1 MDSKLYTLA
10 STEPT
15 GTVTLPTGVFDVEWK
30 PALVKQV
37 LVAQQANARTPWAHA
52 KNRGEVRGTGK
63 KPWQQKGTG
72 RARHGSRRS
81 PIWVGG
87 GASHGPRNERDYTQK
102 VNSKMRQTAI
112 KSVLSKRLADSELK
126 VVADFNVATP
136 KTKELFAKL
145 SSFLGMGPRAKKVD
159 VLIVRNPEDMN
170 VTRMGRNLVKT
181 KIVSPVS
188 LNVYDLLNYK
198 TILVDQNAL
207 ATIAER
213 YAATTTA

>member
-1 MDSKLYTLA
+1 MDAKLYSLA
-10 STEPT
+10 STEPK
-15 GTVTLPTGVFDVEWK
+15 GSVTLPEGVFDKEWK

-37 LVAQQANARTPWAHA
+37 LVAQQANARRPWAHT
-52 KNRGEVRGTGK
+52 KNRGAVAGTGA

-87 GASHGPRNERDYTQK
+87 GVSHGPTNERDYTQK
-102 VNSKMRQTAI
+102 VNTKMRQSAI
-112 KSVLSKRLADSELK
+112 KSVLSKRLEGGELK
-126 VVADFNVATP
+126 VMADFNVDSP

-145 SSFLGMGPRAKKVD
+145 STFLALPKNIKKVD
-159 VLIVRNPEDMN
+159 VLIVRNPEDMT
-170 VTRMGRNLVKT
+170 VTRIGRNLVKA

-198 TILVDQNAL
+198 HILVDQNAL
-207 ATIAER
+207 AVIAER
-213 YAATTTA
+213 YSHA

>member
-1 MDSKLYTLA
+1 MDAKLYTLT
-10 STEPT
+10 STEPS
-15 GTVTLPTGVFDVEWK
+15 GTVTLPAGVFEMDWK

-37 LVAQQANARTPWAHA
+37 LVAQQANARRPWAHA
-52 KNRGEVRGTGK
+52 KNRGEVAGSGK

-102 VNSKMRQTAI
+102 VNSKMRQNAI
-112 KSVLSKRLADSELK
+112 KSILSKRLADSELK
-126 VVADFNVATP
+126 FVADFTMTEP
-136 KTKELFAKL
+136 KTKELFARL
-145 SSFLGMGPRAKKVD
+145 SSFLSLAPRAKKVD
-159 VLIVRNPEDMN
+159 VLIVRNPEDTT
-170 VTRMGRNLVKT
+170 VTRLGRNLVKA

-213 YAATTTA
+213 YSHTV

>member
-1 MDSKLYTLA
+1 MDAKLYSLA
-10 STEPT
+10 STEPK
-15 GTVTLPTGVFDVEWK
+15 GTVTLPEGVFDKDWK

-37 LVAQQANARTPWAHA
+37 LVAQQANARRPWAHV
-52 KNRGEVRGTGK
+52 KNRGEVAGSGK

-87 GASHGPRNERDYTQK
+87 GVSHGPRNDRDYSQK
-102 VNSKMRQTAI
+102 VNTKMRQTAI
-112 KSVLSKRLADSELK
+112 KSVLSKRFEDGELR
-126 VVADFNVATP
+126 VMADFNVETP

-145 SSFLGMGPRAKKVD
+145 SSFLVMTPRAKRVD
-159 VLIVRNPEDMN
+159 VLIVRNPEDMT
-170 VTRMGRNLVKT
+170 VTRIGRNLVKA

-198 TILVDQNAL
+198 HILVDQAAL
-207 ATIAER
+207 PTIAER
-213 YAATTTA
+213 YTHA

>member
-1 MDSKLYTLA
+1 MDAKLYTLA

-15 GTVTLPTGVFDVEWK
+15 GTVTLPEGVFDAAWR

-37 LVAQQANARTPWAHA
+37 LVAQTANARRPWAHV
-52 KNRGEVRGTGK
+52 KNRGEVKGTGA

-87 GASHGPRNERDYTQK
+87 GVSHGPRNERDYSQK
-102 VNSKMRQTAI
+102 VNTKMRQGAI
-112 KSVLSKRLADSELK
+112 KSVLSKRLEAGELK
-126 VVADFNVATP
+126 VLADFDVQTP

-145 SSFLGMGPRAKKVD
+145 SAFLALPKNHKKVD
-159 VLIVRNPEDMN
+159 VLIVRNPEDAT
-170 VTRMGRNLVKT
+170 VTRIGRNLVKA
-181 KIVSPVS
+181 KVVSPVS

-198 TILVDQNAL
+198 HVLVDQNAL
-207 ATIAER
+207 PVIAER
-213 YAATTTA
+213 YTHA

>member
-1 MDSKLYTLA
+1 MDAKLYTLA
-10 STEPT
+10 STEPS
-15 GTVTLPTGVFDVEWK
+15 GTVTLPEGVFDKEWR

-37 LVAQQANARTPWAHA
+37 LVAQQANARRPWAHV
-52 KNRGEVRGTGK
+52 KNRGEVSGTGA

-87 GASHGPRNERDYTQK
+87 GVSHGPRNERDYTQK
-102 VNSKMRQTAI
+102 VNTKMRQGAI
-112 KSVLSKRLADSELK
+112 KSVLSKRLEDGELK
-126 VVADFNVATP
+126 VLADFNVATP
-136 KTKELFAKL
+136 KTKEFFAKL
-145 SSFLGMGPRAKKVD
+145 SSFLALPKSMKKVD
-159 VLIVRNPEDMN
+159 VLIVRNPDDTT
-170 VTRMGRNLVKT
+170 VTRIGRNLVKA

-207 ATIAER
+207 PVIAER
-213 YAATTTA
+213 YSHTS

>member
-1 MDSKLYTLA
+1 MDAKLYTLA

-15 GTVTLPTGVFDVEWK
+15 GSVTLPAGVFDTDWK

-37 LVAQQANARTPWAHA
+37 LVAQQANARRPWAHA
-52 KNRGEVRGTGK
+52 KNRGEVAGSGK

-87 GASHGPRNERDYTQK
+87 GVTHGPRNDRDYSQK
-102 VNSKMRQTAI
+102 VNTKMRQTAI
-112 KSVLSKRLADSELK
+112 KSILSKRLADSELK
-126 VVADFNVATP
+126 VLADFNVETP

-145 SSFLGMGPRAKKVD
+145 SSFLALTPRMKKVD
-159 VLIVRNPEDMN
+159 VLIVRNPEDAT
-170 VTRMGRNLVKT
+170 VTRIGRNLVKA
-181 KIVSPVS
+181 KVVSPVS

-207 ATIAER
+207 SVIAER
-213 YAATTTA
+213 YSHTS